1 MNLILMLLLAG
12 ELRFALHDE
21 PKTTDPLMSSDESAE
36 AIKYLTEGVLIRVNR
51 LTQKPEPELA
61 TSWKVSKDSSK
72 ITFQLRQG
80 VQFPDGSAFTSESVV
95 KTFQRLLDPALHS
108 PIADTFK
115 TEKGAV
121 KVSAQGPWTVVAEF
135 PAPTASI
142 EIMFDSVAIG
152 SGLGPF
158 LVAERRSGVSIA
170 LKRNPAYWKRPLP
183 VLEGIRIDIEQNRDL
198 ELLRFKRGEI

>member
-1 MNLILMLLLAG
+1 MNLILCLLLAG

-21 PKTTDPLMSSDESAE
+21 PKTTDPMLSSDESAE

-61 TSWKVSKDSSK
+61 TSWKISKDSTK
-72 ITFQLRQG
+72 ITFQLRPEVSSDQ
-80 VQFPDGSAFTSESVV
+80 VV

-115 TEKGAV
+115 TDKGTV
-121 KVSAQGPWTVVAEF
+121 KVTAQGPSTVTAEF

-142 EIMFDSVAIG
+142 EIIFDQVPIG

-158 LVAERRSGVSIA
+158 VVAERKPGVFIV
-170 LKRNPAYWKRPLP
+170 LKKNPAYWKKVGAGFDSDRYRA
-183 VLEGIRIDIEQNRDL
+183 ESGFGAAAI
-198 ELLRFKRGEI
+198 